1 MNDFKITVK
10 KNDKKVGSTTNW
22 NEVKDYIDE
31 PSSNVKGYEIKIEPL

>member
-1 MNDFKITVK
+1 MDNFKITVK

-22 NEVKDYIDE
+22 NEVKDFIDE